1 MFKDH
6 LIFSN
11 NIYDA
16 AKQIL
21 EAQKPIKRKT
31 EKVIVTDAETPEG
44 EYIPVIQGY
53 YASGKGSKRG
63 RQVEFDPGN
72 AIPKETKQSEVHDAV
87 QFADGDADANN
98 IYTTGKPIE
107 VLRSSIATFKHLDN
121 VDPRTREIRRHPQLK
136 RNSPPP
142 NPGRIM

>member
-21 EAQKPIKRKT
+21 EAQLILEVQKETKKRKT

-44 EYIPVIQGY
+44 EYLPVLQGH
-53 YASGKGSKRG
+53 YASGKGAKRG
-63 RQVEFDPGN
+63 RQVEFDAGE
-72 AIPKETKQSEVHDAV
+72 AIPGVKKQTEHHDAV
-87 QFADGDADANN
+87 EFAAGDADDDN
-98 IYTTGKPIE
+98 IFATGKPIK
-107 VLRSSIATFKHLDN
+107 VLRKEIATFKN
-121 VDPRTREIRRHPQLK
+121 LK
-136 RNSPPP
+136 
-142 NPGRIM
+142 